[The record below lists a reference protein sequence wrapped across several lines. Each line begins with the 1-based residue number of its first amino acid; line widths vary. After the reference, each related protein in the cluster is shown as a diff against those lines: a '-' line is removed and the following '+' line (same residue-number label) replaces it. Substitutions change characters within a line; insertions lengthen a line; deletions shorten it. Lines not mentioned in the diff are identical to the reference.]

1 MSTDTKMVLRQIG
14 AKIAYFRT
22 LSGISQKDLADRIKT
37 TQSTISKVESG
48 NYNDNLSI
56 AMLTE
61 IADALEVDLALLLE
75 FNVYEK
81 AMWEKKVGNEK
92 RGKNN
97 VLL

>member
-37 TQSTISKVESG
+37 TQSTVSKVESG

-75 FNVYEK
+75 FTGYEK
-81 AMWEKKVGNEK
+81 AMWEKNVGK
-92 RGKNN
+92 
-97 VLL
+97 

>member
-1 MSTDTKMVLRQIG
+1 MSTDTRMVLRQIG
-14 AKIAYFRT
+14 AKIPYFRT

-75 FNVYEK
+75 FNGYEK
-81 AMWEKKVGNEK
+81 AMWGKKD
-92 RGKNN
+92 
-97 VLL
+97 

>member
-1 MSTDTKMVLRQIG
+1 MSTDKKMVLRQIG

-22 LSGISQKDLADRIKT
+22 LVGISQRELAAKINT

-56 AMLTE
+56 VMLTE

-75 FNVYEK
+75 FTGYEK
-81 AMWEKKVGNEK
+81 AMWDRKIGE
-92 RGKNN
+92 
-97 VLL
+97 